1 MPPVITAAA
10 ALFLAGTVTAA
21 ANSTAGGPD
30 YIGLAALISAGAGAV
45 GTLVMSYLAVVRRRN
60 DVPLTPEQM
69 AEAFRE
75 AMKDK
80 P

>member
-1 MPPVITAAA
+1 MSVTPLIVVGAGLAAA
-10 ALFLAGTVTAA
+10 VANTA
-21 ANSTAGGPD
+21 TGGPD
-30 YIGLAALISAGAGAV
+30 YIGLAALISAAAGAV
-45 GTLVMSYLAVVRRRN
+45 GTLVMSYLAVTRRRN

-75 AMKDK
+75 AMKDDK